1 MTGAAGIGSIA
12 AALVVA
18 SALLPSGSA
27 TGAPSLIADLSS
39 EEIAITA
46 GFSGAELLLFG
57 AVEGEGDV
65 VVVVRGPRRRE
76 LVRRKTRIAG
86 IWVNGKTVACD
97 DVPVFYRVASTAPLD
112 GIASPDL
119 LAKLGIGAG
128 RLRFTVV
135 GSEAAS
141 TVAEF
146 RTAMLRNKRKSKLY
160 GDNVGTVTTV
170 GGRLVRTSVSFPAN
184 VQTGTYKV
192 DVYLFRGGRV
202 IGRFEKPLTVRKAGI
217 EARIYNF
224 AHQQSAL
231 YGALAIVMALMA
243 GWLAGVV
250 FRKV

>member
-1 MTGAAGIGSIA
+1 MTGAAHIGSIA

-18 SALLPSGSA
+18 SGLLHSGPA

-57 AVEGEGDV
+57 AIEGKGDV

-76 LVRRKTRIAG
+76 LVRRKRRIAG
-86 IWVNGKTVACD
+86 IWVNGKTVAFD

-119 LAKLGIGAG
+119 LAELEIGAG
-128 RLRFTVV
+128 RLRFAAV

-146 RTAMLRNKRKSKLY
+146 RTAMLRNKRKSELY
-160 GDNVGTVTTV
+160 GNTVGTVTTV
-170 GGRLVRTSVSFPAN
+170 GGRLFRTSVSFPAN
-184 VQTGTYKV
+184 VPTGTYAV

-202 IGRFEKPLTVRKAGI
+202 IGRFEKPLTVHKAGI
-217 EARIYNF
+217 EARIFNF
-224 AHQQSAL
+224 AHQHSAM
-231 YGALAIVMALMA
+231 YGVIAIVIALVA

>member
-1 MTGAAGIGSIA
+1 MTGAGRRGSIA

-18 SALLPSGSA
+18 SGLLHAGPA
-27 TGAPSLIADLSS
+27 TGAPALIADLSS
-39 EEIAITA
+39 DEIAITT

-57 AVEGEGDV
+57 AIEGKGDV

-86 IWVNGKTVACD
+86 IWVNGKTVAFD
-97 DVPVFYRVASTAPLD
+97 NVPVFYRVASTAPLD
-112 GIASPDL
+112 ALASPEL
-119 LAKLGIGAG
+119 LARLGIGAQ
-128 RLRFTVV
+128 RLRFAAV
-135 GSEAAS
+135 GSEAAA

-146 RTAMLRNKRKSKLY
+146 RTAMLRNKRKSELY
-160 GDNVGTVTTV
+160 GAEIGEVRTM
-170 GGRLVRTSVSFPAN
+170 GGRLFRTSVSFPAN
-184 VQTGTYKV
+184 VPTGTYAV
-192 DVYLFRGGRV
+192 EVFLFRGGRV

-224 AHQQSAL
+224 AHQQSAM
-231 YGALAIVMALMA
+231 YGVIAIVIALVA